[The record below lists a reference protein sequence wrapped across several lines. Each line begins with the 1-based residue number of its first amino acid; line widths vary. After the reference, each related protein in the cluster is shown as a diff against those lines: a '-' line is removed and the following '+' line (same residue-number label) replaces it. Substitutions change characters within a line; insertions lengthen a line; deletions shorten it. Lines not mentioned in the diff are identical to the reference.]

1 MLSLLKNKLASCVLC
16 SSLLFSPLLAQAQSE
31 QEVGNYADQQA
42 RYIATYFPGR
52 MSGSPAEFLTAQ
64 YLDQQFT
71 QLGYATQIHRQVGEA
86 RPRSALS
93 VVAEHRGQLPQQILI
108 VTHIDTP
115 QALTAQQRQQNI
127 GGLTF
132 QGVDN
137 SAASLGV
144 MLELAKRLATTHKGY
159 GLRFVALSGT
169 QPPQHGVQDYLNSLS
184 THDRANTLLVI
195 DIENII
201 AGKKLAFLNGT
212 NTAAAVRKQTTGEAK
227 RLAQHYHVSLSTA
240 QLASSRSRTLTE
252 FEKLGLPYMRVTAS
266 NTNTLITL
274 AAADEAPLFHDDAA
288 KDNLAFIDSHYPK
301 RLQQRGHQLVLVL
314 TPLLRGLLAPT
325 SSAPKH

>member
-1 MLSLLKNKLASCVLC
+1 MLSSLKNKLASSMLC
-16 SSLLFSPLLAQAQSE
+16 SSLLFCPLLAQAQPS

-86 RPRSALS
+86 RPPSALS
-93 VVAEHRGQLPQQILI
+93 VVAEHHGQLPQQILI

-132 QGVDN
+132 QGIDN

-144 MLELAKRLATTHKGY
+144 MLELAKRLAATHKGY

-195 DIENII
+195 DIENIV
-201 AGKKLAFLNGT
+201 AGKKLAFLNGA

-227 RLAQHYHVSLSTA
+227 RLAQHHHVSLLTA
-240 QLASSRSRTLTE
+240 QLASSRSRALTE

-266 NTNTLITL
+266 NANTLIAL
-274 AAADEAPLFHDDAA
+274 AAAQEAPLFHDDAA
-288 KDNLAFIDSHYPK
+288 KDNLAFIDRHYPK
-301 RLQQRGHQLVLVL
+301 RLQQRSQQLVLVL

-325 SSAPKH
+325 SSSPEH